1 MANTNQIKVTLVKS
15 PNGVLK
21 CHKVNLEAMG
31 LHKIGDSNVFAND
44 ACVQGKIKKVVHLV
58 KVEEI

>member
-1 MANTNQIKVTLVKS
+1 MANSNQIKVTLVKS

-21 CHKVNLEAMG
+21 NHKANLEAMG
-31 LHKIGDSNVFAND
+31 LHKIGDSRVFAND
-44 ACVQGKIKKVVHLV
+44 ACIQGKIKKVVHLV

>member
-1 MANTNQIKVTLVKS
+1 MAKENKIKVTLIKS

-21 CHKVNLEAMG
+21 SHKANLEAMG
-31 LHKIGDSNVFAND
+31 LHKIGDSNIFTND